1 MKNLVSVLMVLII
14 GFGLIIGLQIFLSS
28 RKNKWWGLIMPL
40 LGIGYSLIIV
50 GSMVAFNET
59 STTVTIHTEDGTVI
73 EKVEGEGETLPSKN
87 IGKIVGTS
95 IILFIV
101 SNIPTLIYLAI
112 YFGCRE
118 KLKKN
123 QQLKNMQIQD
133 LE

>member
-118 KLKKN
+118 KLKMN